1 MLLFRVYLDTLF
13 TDTNMVDGGC
23 LAGSVLKVTRAE
35 LTDINRNIFLLNARK
50 RHTTRNNEQWFA
62 QPYRI

>member
-13 TDTNMVDGGC
+13 TDTNMSGLDC